1 MKRIIKYRW
10 YHPAYY
16 AKLEKWLSNMSKQ
29 GLRLRRYGCFW
40 YEFEPSSP
48 EERQYFAYCGRL
60 GNRHGDGKYDFLML
74 YPFVATNIGK
84 SKGKSKLNR
93 FTQKVLTDRKIIEID
108 DEKCSQCYKDM
119 IVD

>member
-1 MKRIIKYRW
+1 MN
-10 YHPAYY
+10 
-16 AKLEKWLSNMSKQ
+16 LSLQAQKNVNI
-29 GLRLRRYGCFW
+29 
-40 YEFEPSSP
+40 
-48 EERQYFAYCGRL
+48 FAYCGRL

-119 IVD
+119 IVY